1 MRSHGRSPHRCRH
14 PPGQT
19 SDAIPTTG
27 IDGDPRLL
35 DECYR
40 LRYRVYCEEKRFLEA
55 SDYPDGREI
64 DEFDAVA
71 VHVGAIDAHGE
82 VAGVARVVAPNPLGY
97 PLSRHCAFFPNVRLD
112 EPGMRTVECSR
123 IMISRHYAQRRRTEP
138 FLTIVKGVMQ
148 QAKRAGATH
157 LIGATEPGFF
167 RLIALTRHAVAS
179 GRTGRGLL
187 RGRRAPL
194 HHEPHR
200 ARRGDLS
207 GRHRSLERFPVGWDA
222 SRWPDYHE
230 PGLAMAGLAGSWQ

>member
-1 MRSHGRSPHRCRH
+1 MDTHRIVADTPQVR
-14 PPGQT
+14 PLMQFQPRVL
-19 SDAIPTTG
+19 
-27 IDGDPRLL
+27 DGDPRLL

-40 LRYRVYCEEKRFLEA
+40 LRYRVYCEEKRFLDA

-71 VHVGAIDAHGE
+71 IHVGAVDADGE

-97 PLSRHCAFFPNVRLD
+97 PLSRHCSFFPHVRLD

-148 QAKRAGATH
+148 QAKRTGATH

-167 RLIALTRHAVAS
+167 RLIVLHGMPWRVAGPAVDYFGAAVLPCIMSLTELDEAI
-179 GRTGRGLL
+179 
-187 RGRRAPL
+187 
-194 HHEPHR
+194 
-200 ARRGDLS
+200 LS
-207 GRHRSLERFPVGWDA
+207 GRHRSLERFPVGWDP
-222 SRWPDYHE
+222 RQWPDYE
-230 PGLAMAGLAGSWQ
+230 PGLAVSGLTDSYQ